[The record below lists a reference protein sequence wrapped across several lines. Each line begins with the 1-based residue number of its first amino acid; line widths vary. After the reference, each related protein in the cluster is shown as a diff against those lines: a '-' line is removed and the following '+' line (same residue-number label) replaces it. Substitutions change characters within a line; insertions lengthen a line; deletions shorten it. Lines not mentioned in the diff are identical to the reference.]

1 MVKLTDESN
10 TEKSSSKKTIK
21 IGTAASIKLEQNGVV
36 VFSDAMTVWTVIS
49 NVLLNTEKI

>member
-36 VFSDAMTVWTVIS
+36 VFLDVMTVWTVIS